1 MLQVSRIST
10 VFGAI
15 AAVFGIAAVSAP
27 AHAQIETSVGTFA
40 PSVTITSNY
49 IFRGLSQSRRDPA
62 IQANLE
68 YTYEI
73 GAFTP
78 YLGMFASTT
87 RFPSNNTPAGSESVS
102 IRQTRELDFF
112 GGVRW
117 KTPLDGLLLDVGVI
131 SYTYPGNTADQNIGG
146 GPNTYGN
153 PQWNEV
159 YGKFA
164 YDFGLAT
171 AVGSLYYAKDFS
183 YGAGKGMY
191 YEGGFDV
198 PLPFSLLGSARLGR
212 QTIDRNA
219 TWGTPDY
226 TTWNVGL
233 ARDMEWP
240 IAFTASL
247 VYSDTN
253 MKAGSSLGF
262 DNVANNANPVLQSDT
277 YEQSKRQFSLSLT
290 KKF

>member
-1 MLQVSRIST
+1 MSRIST
-10 VFGAI
+10 IFGAI
-15 AAVFGIAAVSAP
+15 AAVFGISAVSVP
-27 AHAQIETSVGTFA
+27 AHAQIETPVGTFA
-40 PSVTITSNY
+40 PSVAITSNY
-49 IFRGLSQSRRDPA
+49 IFRGLSQSRKDPA
-62 IQANLE
+62 VQAAVE
-68 YTYEI
+68 YTYEV

-87 RFPSNNTPAGSESVS
+87 KFPSNNTPAGSVD
-102 IRQTRELDFF
+102 IRQPRELDLF

-117 KTPLDGLLLDVGVI
+117 KTPLDGLSVDLGFI
-131 SYTYPGNTADQNIGG
+131 SYTYPGNTADENYGA

-164 YDFGLAT
+164 YDFGLAV

-183 YGAGKGMY
+183 YGSGKAYY

-198 PLPFSLLGSARLGR
+198 PLPFSILGSARLGR
-212 QTIDRNA
+212 QTIERNA

-226 TTWNVGL
+226 TTWNIGV

-240 IAFTASL
+240 FAFTAAF

-253 MKAGSSLGF
+253 IKRGSSLGF
-262 DNVANNANPVLQSDT
+262 DNVANANATLQSDT
-277 YEQSKRQFSLSLT
+277 YEQTKGQVALTFT